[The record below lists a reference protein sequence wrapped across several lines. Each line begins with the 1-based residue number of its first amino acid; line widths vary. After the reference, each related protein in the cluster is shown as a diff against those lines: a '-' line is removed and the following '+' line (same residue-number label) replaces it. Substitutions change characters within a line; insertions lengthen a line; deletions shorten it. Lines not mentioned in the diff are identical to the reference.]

1 MRRKPFPELW
11 FAVAVLSGTSAV
23 RLPAQEMYVLP
34 TLSIN
39 TDRVANETPAAT
51 FAMPVTAL
59 LFEPKVDVQAR
70 NFAEAQADVSIRGG
84 IFENTGFKLGALG
97 LFDPQTGHY
106 FAELPI
112 APAMLSS
119 PQV

>member
-1 MRRKPFPELW
+1 MSRRSSAGLW
-11 FAVAVLSGTSAV
+11 FAVAILSYAAQMRAQETFV
-23 RLPAQEMYVLP
+23 LPA
-34 TLSIN
+34 LSIN
-39 TDRVANETPAAT
+39 TDRVANEMPATT

-84 IFENTGFKLGALG
+84 IFENTGFKLGALA

-106 FAELPI
+106 FSEIPV
-112 APAMLSS
+112 APAMLAS
-119 PQV
+119 PQVL